1 MEKGNLSKAS
11 PTQKLVRPPIVV
23 VVGHVDHG
31 KTSLLDYIRD
41 QSLVENQRP
50 VAPYEIGGIT
60 QKIGAFVFSGKEK
73 DITFIDT
80 PGHALFTNMRK
91 RGVRGADIALLVVAG
106 DDGVAPQT
114 KEALKILQE
123 SSTPFIAVI
132 TKVDL
137 ATASAET
144 VLGQLEKEGVYFEKR
159 GGDIS
164 WIGVS
169 SKTGEGIDDLLELIA
184 LTSDMVGLKG
194 LPTDNLEGFVLET
207 IKDKRGL
214 GVSVV
219 VKAGQIKIGDEIYA
233 GTGKAKVRGIF
244 DDNGKPIKIIMPGYP
259 GLILGFEELP
269 EAGSLIF
276 SKPQVA
282 QEVSLE
288 NINGKVQSDAKV
300 KIFVKTKTAG
310 SLEAILA
317 NMPEGVVVLGS
328 GVGDLND
335 SDVFFAKA
343 AGATIFLFE
352 AKVQGSVKRL
362 ADTESV
368 KIESF
373 NIVYDFIERLK
384 EIVLS
389 GVEEI
394 LGKAQIVAEF
404 PFNGKRIAGSKILSG
419 SISKT
424 SNCRLVR
431 GEAELGKVKI
441 ISIKKQKEE
450 VESVG
455 QGEECGILFSPQ
467 LDFKVGD
474 VIISVAINSN

>member
-1 MEKGNLSKAS
+1 MEKGNL
-11 PTQKLVRPPIVV
+11 RPPIVV

-31 KTSLLDYIRD
+31 KTSLLDHIRKTK
-41 QSLVENQRP
+41 
-50 VAPYEIGGIT
+50 VASREAGGIT
-60 QKIGAFVFSGKEK
+60 QSIGAFTYQGKEK
-73 DITFIDT
+73 DIVFIDT

-91 RGVRGADIALLVVAG
+91 RGVKGADIALLVVAG

-123 SSTPFIAVI
+123 SATPFIVVI

-137 ATASAET
+137 ATASADT

-169 SKTGEGIDDLLELIA
+169 SKTGEGVDELLELIG
-184 LTSDMVGLKG
+184 LTSDVVGLKG
-194 LPTDNLEGFVLET
+194 IPTDKLEGFVLET
-207 IKDKRGL
+207 VKDKRGL

-219 VKAGQIKIGDEIYA
+219 VKAGQIKIGDEIFA
-233 GTGKAKVRGIF
+233 GERKTKVRGIF
-244 DDNGKPIKIIMPGYP
+244 DDNGKPVKIIMPGYP
-259 GLILGFEELP
+259 GLILGFDELP
-269 EAGSLIF
+269 EAGSLI
-276 SKPQVA
+276 SS
-282 QEVSLE
+282 EVQTVDYE
-288 NINGKVQSDAKV
+288 NKGKVEVKAASDKDV

-317 NMPEGVVVLGS
+317 NIPDGVVVLGS

-335 SDVFFAKA
+335 SDIFFAKA
-343 AGATIFLFE
+343 SGATVFLFE
-352 AKVQGSVKRL
+352 AKLSGSVKRL

-368 KIESF
+368 KVESF

-384 EIVLS
+384 EMVAS
-389 GVEEI
+389 GVEEV

-404 PFNGKRIAGSKILSG
+404 PFDGKRVAGSKVLTG
-419 SISKT
+419 VISKT
-424 SNCRLVR
+424 GNCRLTR
-431 GEAELGKVKI
+431 AEKDLGKIRI

-450 VESVG
+450 VGSVS
-455 QGEECGILFSPQ
+455 QGEECGILFAPQ
-467 LDFKVGD
+467 LDFKAGD
-474 VIISVAINSN
+474 VILSVAKES